1 VRCRHSE
8 KRSAGFRRRYFQ
20 TFEPDDQ
27 SGQRCNRQDDRYS
40 DPAAELSISRSRGAD
55 RFCQLAGNIIMCVVT
70 GRVRVDKRQEATL
83 KLFDS
88 LCGSGLTNSRKQVFI
103 KAGAEPA
110 VSEIMGVMLLKRIE
124 NTLAHLPAT
133 AQRLHKR

>member
-1 VRCRHSE
+1 
-8 KRSAGFRRRYFQ
+8 
-20 TFEPDDQ
+20 
-27 SGQRCNRQDDRYS
+27 
-40 DPAAELSISRSRGAD
+40 
-55 RFCQLAGNIIMCVVT
+55 MCVVT

-88 LCGSGLTNSRKQVFI
+88 LCGCGLTNSRKQVFI

-110 VSEIMGVMLLKRIE
+110 VSEIMGVMLLKGIE